1 MAVVEVAAAASMS
14 QKACFLFS
22 RGYAYETGNAKF
34 PDKKIFQNDKLML
47 SKNLKGLNQ
56 LKISVGEL
64 DDYTFDLSSSDMF
77 DNNFNVIHQ
86 FDNNGEHDELLTS
99 RFYAVEKVRHG
110 TTTLKSSFGT
120 FYLGEKDNGKFFGIY
135 ADNKFLYTI
144 MPANNNDEN
153 SMVIIKEPL
162 TLNFPNAPLASGKEN
177 KILQNIIIHHSIFQT
192 VKKDVLP
199 LVLIIYSGVYDVFRS
214 ATFSNS
220 KSTEVI
226 KNLKFKIKN
235 LKVMHN
241 SSEKK
246 PIVETKPIVE
256 EKHNPSPD
264 THNTKEKCVHIA
276 HVIKDVDDCI
286 DKPQKDTVKDT
297 VPASLLFISE
307 PCDKEELTSKSFC
320 NSAET
325 AVGSIKVPNDIENI
339 LVKDIIL
346 QGVLELSNI
355 LDPKIQVKSNGHEF
369 SFPSKEQNSIFEAV
383 NDSSCVSVVE
393 RDKCLKYKSQ
403 KLTRDSNL
411 VQICFECSQF
421 EDDDLISKSE
431 SDEENIQTANDKT
444 YGRFERVI
452 SENRWN

>member
-14 QKACFLFS
+14 QK
-22 RGYAYETGNAKF
+22 GYAYETGNAKY
-34 PDKKIFQNDKLML
+34 PDKKIFQNDKLLL

-64 DDYTFDLSSSDMF
+64 EDYIFDLWPSDMF

-99 RFYAVEKVRHG
+99 RFYAVEKVWHG

-162 TLNFPNAPLASGKEN
+162 TLNLSNAPLASGKEN
-177 KILQNIIIHHSIFQT
+177 KILQNIIIHHS
-192 VKKDVLP
+192 VEKNVLP

-214 ATFSNS
+214 ATFSYS

-241 SSEKK
+241 PSEKK

-256 EKHNPSPD
+256 EKHNPSAD

-297 VPASLLFISE
+297 VPVSLLFLSE
-307 PCDKEELTSKSFC
+307 PCHKEELTSKSFC

-369 SFPSKEQNSIFEAV
+369 SFLSKAQNSIFEAV

-431 SDEENIQTANDKT
+431 SDEENIEIPINDKT
-444 YGRFERVI
+444 YGRFER
-452 SENRWN
+452 